1 MRNKVSALVDGEL
14 DVQDAADVITKL
26 GNQDDLL
33 NDWKTY
39 HLIGDTL
46 RQSTELSIDISQRFS
61 MELTTEPAIVAPYP
75 SRQQRHKLFA
85 YSAAASVV
93 AMVAGWLALQTLY
106 QPEETIIADTSNI
119 EKNIPITP
127 ILVSTPSSILTY
139 PPVPAEI
146 HDYLFAH
153 REFSSGTVTH
163 GLTTHIHPVTD
174 SQER

>member
-14 DVQDAADVITKL
+14 DAQDATDVIAEL
-26 GNQDDLL
+26 GNQNDLI
-33 NDWKTY
+33 NNWKTY

-46 RQSTELSIDISQRFS
+46 RQSTKLSIDISQRVS

-75 SRQQRHKLFA
+75 SRRQKHRVFA
-85 YSAAASVV
+85 YSVAASVV
-93 AMVAGWLALQTLY
+93 AMVAGWLTLQTLY
-106 QPEETIIADTSNI
+106 QPEETIVADTSNI
-119 EKNIPITP
+119 EKSRPITP

-163 GLTTHIHPVTD
+163 GLTTHTHPVTD
-174 SQER
+174 SRER